1 MKMPEIWVS
10 VVQFLIK
17 LDVVWI
23 NPFFV
28 DVDPFKPYMLISPIR
43 NGIYANSFFFSAN
56 QESN

>member
-1 MKMPEIWVS
+1 MKMTEIWVS
-10 VVQFLIK
+10 VVQFLTK

-28 DVDPFKPYMLISPIR
+28 DVDPSEPYMLISPIR
-43 NGIYANSFFFSAN
+43 NGIHANFFFSAN